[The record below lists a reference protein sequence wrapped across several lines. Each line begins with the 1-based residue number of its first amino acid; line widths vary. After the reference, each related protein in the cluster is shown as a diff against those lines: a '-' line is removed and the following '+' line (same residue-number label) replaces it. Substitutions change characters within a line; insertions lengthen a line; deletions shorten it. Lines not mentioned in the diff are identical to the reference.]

1 MGRSDESVG
10 RSDERVGMAD
20 ESVGMADKSVGG
32 DKFKLE
38 TIKSRFEIKDYLLN
52 LISKNYDG

>member
-1 MGRSDESVG
+1 VG

>member
-1 MGRSDESVG
+1 MGRSDESVV
-10 RSDERVGMAD
+10 DEGKRVD
-20 ESVGMADKSVGG
+20 FEYKLVGG